1 MTKSHQTEQPDRDQ
15 QTLAT
20 LDLWAAVWIGGV
32 REFARAECKRRSGVV
47 VPQRYYFAKATKL
60 LADLRDLKVKL
71 SVTSSQT
78 EALKLQWEMDDI
90 VTKLEHQQLEPA
102 LLVLGLDKATTWFTS
117 PSIAPGSFLYIHSLF
132 NSIPTAEDYR
142 KMAQATPEKFI
153 NATIH
158 RVDQSEA

>member
-1 MTKSHQTEQPDRDQ
+1 MTKILQTEQPDRDQ

-20 LDLWAAVWIGGV
+20 LDLWAAVWLGGV
-32 REFARAECKRRSGVV
+32 REFARAECKRRSGAV
-47 VPQRYYFAKATKL
+47 VPQRYYFAKAEKL
-60 LADLRDLKVKL
+60 LKDLHSLNVKL
-71 SVTSSQT
+71 GVTNT
-78 EALKLQWEMDDI
+78 WDEALKIRWEMDDI
-90 VTKLEHQQLEPA
+90 VVKLEHHQLEPA

-132 NSIPTAEDYR
+132 SSIPTAEDYR
-142 KMAQATPEKFI
+142 RMVKLNPEKFI